1 MNRNIIIERNLKT
14 ANIQEGIKVLKS
26 LTDEEMNIVITKHR
40 TAIQTVS
47 LIAQEVEAEI
57 DMNHSINIAIEADL
71 NCL

>member
-26 LTDEEMNIVITKHR
+26 LIDEEMNIVITKHR
-40 TAIQTVS
+40 TAIQTVT